1 MTVAAEIANPVQI
14 FAALPVACRKLSDL
28 AFPVPQ

>member
-14 FAALPVACRKLSDL
+14 FAALPVANRKLSDL